1 MIITGF
7 HAVEAFIKNNPPQ
20 GCILYIAKDGG
31 RHSKLKAFAEKRGIK
46 VRKAKMADID
56 SRTSDGGHKGVM
68 LEAPDTGIKDNK
80 IDISDLKKKAEQG
93 GSLVL
98 VLDEITDVHNLGA
111 IYRSADQFNIDALI
125 IPKDNAASSNET
137 VLRISSGASQ
147 HVPTIIV
154 NNLSRA
160 LDELK
165 DLGYW
170 IYGADMGGTHA
181 HQEKLSGNTVLVM
194 GSEGKGM
201 RRLVR
206 EKCDQIVSIPMNG
219 HIDSLNVSVAT
230 GILLYEI
237 RRQQGPDFF
246 N

>member
-7 HAVEAFIKNNPPQ
+7 HAVEAFIKNNQTQ
-20 GCILYIAKDGG
+20 GCFLYLAKDSG
-31 RHSKLKAFAEKRGIK
+31 RHAKLKSFAEKRGVK
-46 VRKAKMADID
+46 VRKAKMSEID
-56 SRTSDGGHKGVM
+56 SRTSDDGHKGVM
-68 LEAPDTGIKDNK
+68 LEAPDTSIKSNQIS
-80 IDISDLKKKAEQG
+80 IDDLKERAARG

-111 IYRSADQFNIDALI
+111 IYRSADQFTVDALI

-137 VLRISSGASQ
+137 VQRISSGASQ

-165 DLGYW
+165 ELGYW

-181 HQEKLSGNTVLVM
+181 HKEKLSGNTVLVM

-237 RRQQGPDFF
+237 RRQQNPEFF
-246 N
+246 